1 MLTPDWL
8 YLPLARAS
16 GELTEYMSRAR
27 ERQAG
32 NDHFTPEEAAQLGSA
47 DAKIWLQ
54 GLKSYTLRW
63 VMEHRGGCEDT
74 WTTADV
80 HDVIGAVKNDERG
93 LRDSTQSL
101 HEERA
106 VPVADPIEIEIFRLL
121 RIRFSPLARFGGP
134 LLAGWYDR
142 GDARGN
148 FYLTQLSTWLWIAD
162 HDESVVLIA
171 TDALL
176 SDEQIA
182 ATLKPGEV
190 LDGLLRSSKSMFN
203 SFQEHLT
210 HVGGKEAAAADLGV
224 YLTDDC
230 ALVVDAIAL
239 RRFPTE

>member
-1 MLTPDWL
+1 L

-16 GELTEYMSRAR
+16 GELTEYMRRAR

-32 NDHFTPEEAAQLGSA
+32 NDHFTSEEAAQLGSA
-47 DAKIWLQ
+47 DAKVWLQ

-101 HEERA
+101 PEER
-106 VPVADPIEIEIFRLL
+106 VADPIEIEIFRLL

-171 TDALL
+171 TDVL
-176 SDEQIA
+176 SDEQIP

-190 LDGLLRSSKSMFN
+190 LDGCRAPPSRCSTLSRS
-203 SFQEHLT
+203 
-210 HVGGKEAAAADLGV
+210 
-224 YLTDDC
+224 
-230 ALVVDAIAL
+230 I
-239 RRFPTE
+239 